1 MNNAPKKR
9 YTARQPNGCPSILPI
24 GARTKRTHYSPQFS
38 ALAAISVRRFAWALG
53 LSMPKAVDLMSKL
66 LPTFVDKAKV
76 CQSCKDS
83 TKCQGCTFN
92 SQPTEKELSV
102 LVAVL

>member
-1 MNNAPKKR
+1 MNNTNQKR
-9 YTARQPNGCPSILPI
+9 Y
-24 GARTKRTHYSPQFS
+24 YSPQFS
-38 ALAAISVRRFAWALG
+38 ALAAVSVRRFAWALG

-76 CQSCKDS
+76 CQSCKDN

-92 SQPTEKELSV
+92 SQPTEKELSA
-102 LVAVL
+102 LLAVL